1 MKLLN
6 TIVLPNQ
13 LAAQGINH
21 VAIYQNGAVST
32 YLKDKVNS
40 KLTATGPTTAVPNA
54 RAVRISPS
62 GEYIG
67 VQSDTKTVRIR
78 NGVQESFDN
87 NVGAFGIADT
97 GHIVMIALASGAVQV
112 IDSSVTNLTVAVT
125 DDDRVV
131 CAKGRYMVY
140 NRARTI
146 TAQYSDLVLTPVASA
161 KEIVYVTHDHNGK
174 FVVFYSDNTFSY
186 DGAAAKTFNAPA
198 QGFRDVGD
206 QILCT
211 DMKNDWALSHSK
223 PLAFP
228 ERVRP
233 FKWTAPA
240 DQNTDFANLLLMA
253 PGSGFASAN
262 FDLKNGL
269 AVTAAAVTSVT
280 DSPYGATGKSLNFNG
295 TTSALVTN
303 DSANIQLAG
312 NDFTIELFV
321 KISSIAAVGASAI
334 FNKGATANVDA
345 SAYALLA
352 NASKTFTFSASFNG
366 SAYQVGTT
374 NWGSFEFD
382 VWTHIAITRKGNVWR
397 CFQNGKLQAKFT
409 VAGSLFAHAGRGIQ
423 LGHLRST
430 NFATGPLAYQL
441 GGNIN
446 GFQILNYAKY
456 THDFY
461 PETLSTTPALPSNG
475 VPGAGSPI
483 VGDAA
488 LGYYGTVTS
497 TALISGDALA
507 SAVGLTAGVS
517 VNTDTAWL
525 KFASNGKTLFVPKLP
540 IRSFI
545 SWPQLYAA
553 GLVYGLDSGIGLSPL
568 PTGATVQQTKR
579 VTINGNV
586 YKVRLLTGG
595 NSDPYPSG
603 EFNVSN
609 PLNALESEYTKLVQ
623 RCWAQDPNGAPW
635 DNFTIEELG
644 SNNGTHLTWC
654 QESHPYSGPARVHR
668 GISGPAGF
676 GATDGNYTDVSGYT
690 FMWRPVLELIG
701 PA

>member
-186 DGAAAKTFNAPA
+186 DGAAGKTFNAPA

-228 ERVRP
+228 ELVRP

-262 FDLKNGL
+262 FDLKKGL
-269 AVTAAAVTSVT
+269 AIASSTDMTSVN
-280 DSPYGATGKSLNFNG
+280 DSPYGATGKSLLFNG
-295 TTSALVTN
+295 TTSIMQTA
-303 DSANIQLAG
+303 DSADIQLGA
-312 NDFTIELFV
+312 NDFTIELFIKV
-321 KISSIAAVGASAI
+321 VSANTSSLA
-334 FNKGATANVDA
+334 FHKGADGTLPPSYVLTVTANKTFNFNI
-345 SAYALLA
+345 STNGTAYA
-352 NASKTFTFSASFNG
+352 FTLTD
-366 SAYQVGTT
+366 VGTIEL
-374 NWGSFEFD
+374 GK
-382 VWTHIAITRKGNVWR
+382 WTHVAITRKGNKYR
-397 CFQNGKLQAKFT
+397 FFQDGKLRGSFT
-409 VAGSLFAHAGRGIQ
+409 FAGALFAHAGKGIQ
-423 LGHLRST
+423 FGHYR
-430 NFATGPLAYQL
+430 TGNYTSGAPTSLFN
-441 GGNIN
+441 GNIN

-461 PETLSTTPALPSNG
+461 PETLSTTAALPSNG

-483 VGDAA
+483 VGDAT

-507 SAVGLTAGVS
+507 TAVGFSSGVS
-517 VNTDTAWL
+517 VNSNTAWF

-540 IRSFI
+540 IRSNV

-553 GLVYGLDSGIGLSPL
+553 GLVYGLNSGIGPFPL
-568 PTGATVQQTKR
+568 PTDATVQQTKR

-595 NSDPYPSG
+595 NADPYPSG

-609 PLNALESEYTKLVQ
+609 PANALDSEYTKLVQ
-623 RCWAQDPNGAPW
+623 RCWALDPNGAPW
-635 DNFTIEELG
+635 DNLAMEDMG
-644 SNNGTHLTWC
+644 MDGVHLTWC
-654 QESHPYSGPARVHR
+654 QESHPYGPPNRVHR

-676 GATDGNYTDVSGYT
+676 GSTDGNYSDVGGYT